1 MYNFIPVQQIF
12 IHCFQCNITY
22 FYNLL
27 QAFFFAR
34 SKSMHVFVCVCVKE
48 MCILILALCS
58 FTGEL
63 YYLTA
68 GKSHV
73 VGRKDGDLILL
84 DDQSVSRQHAVI
96 TVVHSI
102 KDVVRNF
109 ISQKDFFLCR
119 KYQLSYLFILTS
131 TGVKLLF
138 YRRALNLLPG
148 NPTNWA
154 LFLDL

>member
-1 MYNFIPVQQIF
+1 
-12 IHCFQCNITY
+12 
-22 FYNLL
+22 
-27 QAFFFAR
+27 
-34 SKSMHVFVCVCVKE
+34 
-48 MCILILALCS
+48 MCILIAALCS

-63 YYLTA
+63 YYLIA

-73 VGRKDGDLILL
+73 VGRKDGDLILRG
-84 DDQSVSRQHAVI
+84 DQSVSRQHAVI

-109 ISQKDFFLCR
+109 IRQRDFVLCR
-119 KYQLSYLFILTS
+119 KNQLSCLFIVMS
-131 TGVKLLF
+131 TGVRPLF
-138 YRRALNLLPG
+138 HRRALNLLPG